1 MSTNFDFLLRDPQ
14 FEPFAEAAVSAE
26 LVLPISPALCAT
38 ACRTALEFAVKWVYS
53 VDSSLQKP
61 YEDKLV
67 TLISTE
73 DFKDLIPTGMI
84 AKLDYLRRIG
94 NNATHNPKG
103 VSKDQAVLGLQNLHS
118 FLDFVA
124 YCYGSNYVET
134 AFDKSLL
141 EVKQVVT
148 VASATTIT
156 PAAEEA
162 LDFQTLL
169 DENLSKRE
177 KLTARRAYQ
186 LKRGYTVKPMDM
198 TEAQTRK
205 AYIDVMLQDAGW
217 QRGTNWVDEY
227 PINEMPNKSNK
238 GFADYVLFADNGLP
252 LAVIEAK
259 RTSVNVEKGRQQAVL
274 YADFLEKKFG
284 QRPIIF
290 MTNGYETRIWSDKY
304 YPERL
309 VSGIYAK
316 RDLEKEFNKMNDR
329 APLKAV
335 WVSDEISNRYYQKE
349 AIQAVCDAFDQRNR
363 RKALLVMATGS
374 GKTRTVISLADVLI
388 RHGWVK
394 NLLFLAD
401 RNALV
406 TQAKRAFHNQMPN
419 LSLCN
424 LTEGKGEASA
434 RAVFSTY
441 QTMMNCIDATRDE
454 RGDRL
459 FTPGH
464 FDLIIVDEAHRSIY
478 NKYKDIFTYFDALL
492 VGLTATPKD
501 EIDKNTYGIFD
512 LESGVPTYGYEL
524 AQAVQDGYLV
534 DFVSIETALKFMT
547 KGIAYEELSPEEQEE
562 YENTFANEDGNLP
575 ASIDSGAL
583 NEWIF
588 NQDTIKKAL
597 HILMQHGQRV
607 DFGEKIGKTII
618 FAKSHKHAEKI
629 LEEWNREF
637 PDYPN
642 HYARVIDN
650 YTNYAQSLIDDFSD
664 KNKMPQIAISVDM
677 LDTGIDVPEILNLV
691 FFKKVLSRAKFW
703 QMIGRGTRTCEGLI
717 DGRDKQQFYIFDL
730 CRNFEFFR
738 LHVKGREAG
747 AMPTLQERVYN
758 TKVEMVYKLQEL
770 SFQSDALKNYRKEL
784 VQDLVAQVKAL
795 PRDNFAVK
803 QHLRIIDKYQTEEDL
818 AFLTYENTLQI
829 AEHIAP
835 LVLPTGDDISA
846 ARFDMLIY
854 QIELAML
861 TEKSSKRAKND
872 VVHKASELT
881 KYGTIPAIAQQ
892 QELIEQIVYN
902 DYLERAGIADYE
914 DIRIKLRDLIK
925 YIPENDRVRYD
936 TNFTDDVLS
945 MEWKESQ
952 LDNDDLANYKKKVN
966 YYILQHQDIP
976 VITKL
981 KGNRPLTS
989 DDVESLESILW
1000 KELGTKEQYD
1010 AQYGKTPL
1018 GELVRSI
1025 VGLSQK
1031 AANEAFSRFLND
1043 AGLDSGQMY
1052 FVRQIVN
1059 YIVKNGLMKDLSVLQ
1074 ESPFTDRGSISE
1086 LFNDVTVFMDLRA
1099 VIDGINRN
1107 AMVA

>member
-1 MSTNFDFLLRDPQ
+1 MSTNFDFLTKDPQ
-14 FEPFAEAAVSAE
+14 FEPFAEAAVTAE
-26 LVLPISPALCAT
+26 RVLPISASMCAT

-53 VDSSLQKP
+53 VDGSLTKP

-73 DFKDLIPTGMI
+73 DFKDLLPSGMI

-94 NNATHNPKG
+94 NNAAHNSKG
-103 VSKDQAVLGLQNLHS
+103 VTRDQAVLALENLHS

-124 YCYGSNYVET
+124 YCYGASYIET
-134 AFDKSLL
+134 PFDKSQL
-141 EVKQVVT
+141 EIET
-148 VASATTIT
+148 RAPITT
-156 PAAEEA
+156 PQEVP
-162 LDFQTLL
+162 FQTLL
-169 DENLSKRE
+169 DENFPKRE
-177 KLTARRAYQ
+177 KLTAKRAAQ
-186 LKRGYTVKPMDM
+186 LKAGYTVKPMDM

-205 AYIDVMLQDAGW
+205 AYIDVMLMDAGW
-217 QRGTNWVDEY
+217 QRGANWVDEY
-227 PINEMPNKSNK
+227 PIDEMPNKSSK
-238 GFADYVLFADNGLP
+238 GVADYVLLGDNGLP

-274 YADFLEKKFG
+274 YVDFLEKKHG

-290 MTNGYETRIWSDKY
+290 MTNGYETRVWDDKH
-304 YPERL
+304 YPERQ
-309 VSGIYAK
+309 VSGIFSK
-316 RDLEKEFNKMNDR
+316 RDLEKECNIMKDR

-335 WVSDEISNRYYQKE
+335 RVNDDISNRYYQKE
-349 AIQAVCDAFDQRNR
+349 AIQAVCDAFGERNR

-406 TQAKRAFHNQMPN
+406 TQAKRAFHNLMPN

-424 LTEGKGEASA
+424 LTERKEEANA

-454 RGDRL
+454 KGDRL

-524 AQAVQDGYLV
+524 SQAVQDGYLV
-534 DFVSIETALKFMT
+534 DFVSIETKLKFMGD
-547 KGIAYEELSPEEQEE
+547 GITYEDLSPEEQEE
-562 YENTFANEDGNLP
+562 YENTFGDEDGNVP
-575 ASIDSGAL
+575 ESIDSSAL

-588 NQDTIKKAL
+588 NADTIRKAL
-597 HILMQHGQRV
+597 STLMTHGQRV

-618 FAKSHKHAEKI
+618 FAKNHNHAEKI
-629 LEEWNREF
+629 LEVWNQEY
-637 PDYPN
+637 PDYPA

-664 KNKMPQIAISVDM
+664 KNKLPQIAISVDM
-677 LDTGIDVPEILNLV
+677 LDTGIDVPKILNLV
-691 FFKKVLSRAKFW
+691 FFKKVMSRAKFW
-703 QMIGRGTRTCEGLI
+703 QMIGRGTRTCGGLV
-717 DGRDKQQFYIFDL
+717 DGKDKEQFYIFDL
-730 CRNFEFFR
+730 CGNFEFFR
-738 LHVKGREAG
+738 LHAKGREAG
-747 AMPTLQERVYN
+747 TVATLQERTFN
-758 TKVEMVYKLQEL
+758 TKVEMAYKLQEL
-770 SFQSDALKNYRKEL
+770 TFQTEELQAYRKEL
-784 VQDLVAQVKAL
+784 VEDLVAQVKAL
-795 PRDNFAVK
+795 PRENFAVK
-803 QHLRIIDKYQTEEDL
+803 QHLRIIDKYQNEDDF
-818 AFLTYENTLQI
+818 ATLTYENTLQI

-835 LVLPTGDDISA
+835 LILPSGDDASA
-846 ARFDMLIY
+846 TRFDQLIY

-861 TEKSSKRAKND
+861 TVKTYKRAKND
-872 VVHKASELT
+872 VIRKADELS

-892 QELIEQIVYN
+892 KDLLEQILHN

-914 DIRIKLRDLIK
+914 NVRAKLRDLIK
-925 YIPENDRVRYD
+925 FIPENDRTRYD
-936 TNFTDDVLS
+936 TDFTDDILS
-945 MEWKESQ
+945 IDWKESQ

-966 YYILQHQDIP
+966 YYILQHQSIP
-976 VITKL
+976 AIAKL
-981 KGNRPLTS
+981 KGNQPLTS
-989 DDVESLESILW
+989 EDIRSLENILW
-1000 KELGTKEQYD
+1000 NELGTKEQYD

-1025 VGLSQK
+1025 VGLDHK

-1043 AGLDSGQMY
+1043 AELDSRQMH

-1059 YIVKNGLMKDLSVLQ
+1059 YIVKNGMMKDLSVLQ
-1074 ESPFTDRGSISE
+1074 ESPFTDQGSISE
-1086 LFNDVTVFMDLRA
+1086 LFDDVAVFMDLRA
-1099 VIDGINRN
+1099 VIERINRN
-1107 AMVA
+1107 AVAA

>member
-1 MSTNFDFLLRDPQ
+1 MPTNFDFLLKDPQ

-26 LVLPISPALCAT
+26 RVFPISPALCAT

-53 VDSSLQKP
+53 VDGSLTKP

-73 DFKDLIPTGMI
+73 DFKDLLPSGMI
-84 AKLDYLRRIG
+84 AKLDYLRRVG

-103 VSKDQAVLGLQNLHS
+103 VSRDQAVLALQNLHS

-124 YCYGSNYVET
+124 YCYGTDYIEVS
-134 AFDKSLL
+134 FDKSLL
-141 EVKQVVT
+141 EVKPEPVAAPVT
-148 VASATTIT
+148 MPVT
-156 PAAEEA
+156 EEV
-162 LDFQTLL
+162 DFQTLL
-169 DENLSKRE
+169 DENFPKRE
-177 KLTARRAYQ
+177 KLTAKRVAQ
-186 LKRGYTVKPMDM
+186 LKQGYTVKPMDM

-217 QRGTNWVDEY
+217 QRGPNWVDEY
-227 PINEMPNKSNK
+227 PIDEMPNKS
-238 GFADYVLFADNGLP
+238 GFGKADYVLLADNGLP

-259 RTSVNVEKGRQQAVL
+259 RTSVNVEKGRQQAKL
-274 YADFLEKKFG
+274 YADFLEKKTG

-304 YPERL
+304 YPERQ
-309 VSGIYAK
+309 VSGFYSK
-316 RDLEKEFNKMNDR
+316 RDLEKEFNKMRDRTPLAAVRVND
-329 APLKAV
+329 A
-335 WVSDEISNRYYQKE
+335 ISGRYYQKE
-349 AIQAVCDAFDQRNR
+349 AIQSICDAFGERNR

-424 LTEGKGEASA
+424 LTEGKEEASA

-454 RGDRL
+454 QGDRL

-464 FDLIIVDEAHRSIY
+464 FDLIVVDEAHRSIY

-524 AQAVQDGYLV
+524 SQAVQDGYLV
-534 DFVSIETALKFMT
+534 DFVSVETELKFMT
-547 KGIAYEELSPEEQEE
+547 KGIAYDELSPEEQEE
-562 YENTFANEDGNLP
+562 YENTFADEEGNLP
-575 ASIDSGAL
+575 ESIDSSAL
-583 NEWIF
+583 NQWIF
-588 NQDTIKKAL
+588 NEDTIKKAL
-597 HILMQHGQRV
+597 NILMQHGQRV
-607 DFGEKIGKTII
+607 EYGEKIGKTII
-618 FAKSHKHAEKI
+618 FAKNHNHAEKI
-629 LEEWNREF
+629 LEVWNKEY

-650 YTNYAQSLIDDFSD
+650 YTNYAQSLIDDFS
-664 KNKMPQIAISVDM
+664 NKSKLPQIAISVDM

-691 FFKKVLSRAKFW
+691 FFKKVMSRAKFW
-703 QMIGRGTRTCEGLI
+703 QMIGRGTRICAGLI
-717 DGRDKQQFYIFDL
+717 DGADKQQFYIFDL
-730 CRNFEFFR
+730 CGNFDFFR
-738 LHVKGREAG
+738 LHAKGKEAG
-747 AMPTLQERVYN
+747 TVATLQERTFN

-770 SFQSDALKNYRKEL
+770 PFQTEELQNYRKEL
-784 VQDLVAQVKAL
+784 VQDLVRQMKAL

-803 QHLRIIDKYQTEEDL
+803 QHLRMVDKYQTEEDF
-818 AFLTYENTLQI
+818 ATLTYENTLQI

-835 LVLPTGDDISA
+835 LVLPSGDDASS
-846 ARFDMLIY
+846 ARFDMLVY

-861 TEKSSKRAKND
+861 AEKSYKRAKND
-872 VVHKASELT
+872 VVRKATELA
-881 KYGTIPAIAQQ
+881 KYGTIPAIAEQK
-892 QELIEQIVYN
+892 ELIEQIANN
-902 DYLERAGIADYE
+902 DFLERAGIADYE
-914 DIRIKLRDLIK
+914 DVRVKLRDLIK
-925 YIPENDRVRYD
+925 FIPEDDRARYD
-936 TNFTDDVLS
+936 TDFTDDILS
-945 MEWKESQ
+945 MEWNESQ

-966 YYILQHQDIP
+966 YYILQHQSVPAIA
-976 VITKL
+976 KL
-981 KGNRPLTS
+981 KGNEPLTQ
-989 DDVESLESILW
+989 DDVQSLENILW
-1000 KELGTKEQYD
+1000 NELGTKEQYD

-1031 AANEAFSRFLND
+1031 AANDAFSEFLND
-1043 AGLDSGQMY
+1043 AGLDSRQMY

-1059 YIVKNGLMKDLSVLQ
+1059 YIVKNGMMKDLAVLQ
-1074 ESPFTDRGSISE
+1074 ESPFTDQGSISE
-1086 LFNDVTVFMDLRA
+1086 LFDDVAVFMDLRA
-1099 VIDGINRN
+1099 VIEKINQN
-1107 AMVA
+1107 AVAA